1 MPSGSGAR
9 PGLPEAMTPVRSGA
23 SRALLLA
30 AVGVVGLNLRP
41 FLTGIGPLAA
51 EIQAATGLGYGSL
64 SLFTLVPMLLMG
76 VCAFAGPWLRR
87 AYGARMAVVGA
98 LCILCA
104 AAALRLV
111 MTSGEALIATAAF
124 CGLGVAVVQAV
135 FPGIVKAEFPG
146 RVALVMGL
154 YSAMLMGGG
163 ALGAQLSPLVAEHSG
178 SWHLGLGWIALPAAL
193 AALLAAVAIPAG
205 RSGQGGGLSA
215 LALLRRP
222 RSWLLM
228 VCFGLVNGGYASV
241 VAWLAPAYQV
251 MGWSGADSGGLLAVM
266 AASQA
271 VAALGIPALAAR
283 NPDRR
288 FWIWLAL
295 ACQVAGFA
303 GLACWPLAAPIGWAI
318 AIDVGLGA
326 GFALFMI
333 VALDHLDNPA
343 DAGALSALMQ
353 GGGFLIS
360 AIPPWVVAL
369 LRETGGSFTAG
380 WLMHLACAVLAG
392 LMALRFAPRGY
403 ARAMRLAPA
412 AGQAL
417 SPR

>member
-1 MPSGSGAR
+1 
-9 PGLPEAMTPVRSGA
+9 MTPSPSGA
-23 SRALLLA
+23 SRTLLLA
-30 AVGVVGLNLRP
+30 AVVLVGLNLRP

-76 VCAFAGPWLRR
+76 VCAFAGPWLQRVLGTR
-87 AYGARMAVVGA
+87 VAVVGA
-98 LCILCA
+98 LCILCV

-111 MTSGEALIATAAF
+111 TTSGEALIATAAF
-124 CGLGVAVVQAV
+124 CGLGVAVVQSV
-135 FPGIVKAEFPG
+135 FPGIVKAEFPS

-163 ALGAQLSPLVAEHSG
+163 ALGAQLSPLIAERSG

-193 AALLAAVAIPAG
+193 AALVSAVALPPG
-205 RSGQGGGLSA
+205 RSGQGGGLPA
-215 LALLRRP
+215 LVLLRRP
-222 RSWLLM
+222 RTWLLM
-228 VCFGLVNGGYASV
+228 ICFGLVNGGYASV
-241 VAWLAPAYQV
+241 VAWLAPAYQA
-251 MGWSGADSGGLLAVM
+251 MGWSGAESGGLLAVM

-303 GLACWPLAAPIGWAI
+303 GLAWWPLAAPTGWAI
-318 AIDVGLGA
+318 AIGVGLGA
-326 GFALFMI
+326 GFALFLI
-333 VALDHLDNPA
+333 VALDHIDNPA
-343 DAGALSALMQ
+343 NAGALSALMQ

-360 AIPPWVVAL
+360 AIPPWIVAL
-369 LRETGGSFTAG
+369 LRDAGGSFTAG
-380 WLMHLACAVLAG
+380 WLMHMACAVLAG

-403 ARAMRLAPA
+403 ARAMRPSPDAD
-412 AGQAL
+412 QAL

>member
-1 MPSGSGAR
+1 MNS
-9 PGLPEAMTPVRSGA
+9 VRSSA

-30 AVGVVGLNLRP
+30 AVVLVGLNLRP

-51 EIQAATGLGYGSL
+51 EIRAATGLGYGSL

-76 VCAFAGPWLRR
+76 VCAFAGPWLQREF
-87 AYGARMAVVGA
+87 GARTAVVGA

-111 MTSGEALIATAAF
+111 TTSGEALIATAAF

-135 FPGIVKAEFPG
+135 FPGIVKTEFPG
-146 RVALVMGL
+146 RVAVVMGL

-163 ALGAQLSPLVAEHSG
+163 ALGAQLSPLIADRSG
-178 SWHLGLGWIALPAAL
+178 NWHLGLGWIALPAAL
-193 AALLAAVAIPAG
+193 AVLVSAMALPSG
-205 RSGQGGGLSA
+205 RSGQGGGLPA

-228 VCFGLVNGGYASV
+228 ICFGLVNGGYASV
-241 VAWLAPAYQV
+241 VAWLAPSYQA
-251 MGWSGADSGGLLAVM
+251 MGWSGAESGGLLAVM

-295 ACQVAGFA
+295 ACQIIGFA
-303 GLACWPLAAPIGWAI
+303 GLAWWPLAAPTGWAV
-318 AIDVGLGA
+318 AIGIGLGA
-326 GFALFMI
+326 SFALFLI
-333 VALDHLDNPA
+333 VALDHIDNPA
-343 DAGALSALMQ
+343 NAGALSALMQ

-360 AIPPWVVAL
+360 AIPPWIVAL
-369 LRETGGSFTAG
+369 LRDAGGSFTAG
-380 WLMHLACAVLAG
+380 WLMHLGCAVLAG

-403 ARAMRLAPA
+403 ARAMRLAPVA
-412 AGQAL
+412 DQVL